1 MLKDMLSKEQSEVRN
16 LQEQIEQ
23 IKAQEKDDVVQAM
36 QRAKQLETTVRELK
50 NKL

>member
-23 IKAQEKDDVVQAM
+23 LKAQEKDDVVQAM